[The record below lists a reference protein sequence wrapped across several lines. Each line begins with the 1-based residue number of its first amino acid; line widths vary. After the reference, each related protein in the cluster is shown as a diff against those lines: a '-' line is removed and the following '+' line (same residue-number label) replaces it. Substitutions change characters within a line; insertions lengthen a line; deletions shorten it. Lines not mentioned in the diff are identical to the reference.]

1 MAGPTAPGS
10 VQAIVFDLDG
20 TLVETAPEIAL
31 AVGDALRRFDLPQP
45 SAAQVRDW
53 IGHGTRELLARA
65 LAQACGVSLERAR
78 GSELLRLLGPVY
90 DHAYAGRCGT
100 DSRLY
105 PGVRDGLRALR
116 ARGKR
121 LALVTNKETRYTD
134 AVLDA
139 HQLRG
144 SFDAVICGDT
154 LSSRKPDPAGVAQ
167 VLQRLGM
174 APTQA
179 LFVGDSAID
188 AATAR
193 AAGLPV
199 WLLPWGYTMGQA
211 VQACGADR
219 VLESF
224 EELLNL

>member
-1 MAGPTAPGS
+1 MSDAQPDRP

-20 TLVETAPEIAL
+20 TLVETAAEIAL

-45 SAAQVRDW
+45 SPAQVRDW
-53 IGHGTRELLARA
+53 IGHGTRELLVHA
-65 LAQACGVSLERAR
+65 LAQACAVPPERAR
-78 GSELLRLLGPVY
+78 ASELLRLVGPVY
-90 DHAYAGRCGT
+90 DLAYAQRCGT
-100 DSRLY
+100 ASQLY
-105 PGVRDGLRALR
+105 PGVRAGLQALR

-134 AVLDA
+134 AVLSA
-139 HQLRG
+139 HALQA
-144 SFDAVICGDT
+144 SFDAVVCGDT
-154 LSSRKPDPAGVAQ
+154 LPSRKPDPAGVAH
-167 VLQRLGM
+167 VLQRLGVR
-174 APTQA
+174 PEQA

-199 WLLPWGYTMGQA
+199 WLLAWGYNMGQP
-211 VQACGADR
+211 VQACGGDR
-219 VLESF
+219 VLQGF